1 MFCNKNYTKVGNLQG
16 KSPLSTSVLQ
26 RDGFN
31 KQNKISWLS
40 DTGLKK
46 EHNDKRCI
54 EILLQ
59 IRILMKKKIVELS
72 IKFTN
77 RGYGQLRD
85 EPK

>member
-1 MFCNKNYTKVGNLQG
+1 MFCNKNYTKVGNQQG

-59 IRILMKKKIVELS
+59 IRILMKKKLLN
-72 IKFTN
+72 F
-77 RGYGQLRD
+77 QLNSLT
-85 EPK
+85 EAMGS

>member
-59 IRILMKKKIVELS
+59 IRILMEKKLLN
-72 IKFTN
+72 F
-77 RGYGQLRD
+77 QLNSLT
-85 EPK
+85 EAMGS

>member
-59 IRILMKKKIVELS
+59 IRILMKKKLLN
-72 IKFTN
+72 F
-77 RGYGQLRD
+77 QLNSLT
-85 EPK
+85 EAMGS